1 MEQPVTMPEEKEKV
15 EGDEMRPKG
24 ETPGS
29 PGGGHIQRAGLGND
43 SDMSASGKEEDYT
56 GSS

>member
-1 MEQPVTMPEEKEKV
+1 MEQPVTMPEEKKKV

-24 ETPGS
+24 VT

-43 SDMSASGKEEDYT
+43 SDISASGKEEDYT